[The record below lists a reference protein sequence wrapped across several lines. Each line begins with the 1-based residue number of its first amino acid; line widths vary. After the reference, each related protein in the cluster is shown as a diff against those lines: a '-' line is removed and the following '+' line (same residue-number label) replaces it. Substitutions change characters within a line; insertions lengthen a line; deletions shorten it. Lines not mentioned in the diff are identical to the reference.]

1 MVRWKRL
8 LYYLM
13 LNVLVSACTTLTV
26 LVAWERYHQASLLE
40 TIGVSL
46 RTPTLAGQLMDTPEP
61 EIPTSTPTLQPTL
74 PLATYR
80 VVAGDTLGGIAEK
93 FDVSVQ
99 KLMEIN
105 GITDPDSLGS
115 GQILFVPI
123 PANPTE
129 AVAQNTPAPDP
140 QPTMNVDE
148 DIRIVIANVFGM
160 GDLNT
165 ERVRVERKGES
176 DLILDGWILKD
187 DHGNIYTFPNLTLF
201 SGGSIDVYTKNGP
214 DSVVALHW
222 GLDKPVW
229 EVGEVISLVDP
240 SGAVRSVFKIP

>member
-8 LYYLM
+8 FYYLM
-13 LNVLVSACTTLTV
+13 LNVLVSACTTLAV

-46 RTPTLAGQLMDTPEP
+46 STPTLASQLVDTPEM
-61 EIPTSTPTLQPTL
+61 ELPTSTPSLQPTL
-74 PLATYR
+74 SLATYR
-80 VVAGDTLGGIAEK
+80 VAAGDTLGQIAEK
-93 FDVSVQ
+93 FGVSVQ

-105 GITDPDSLGS
+105 GLTDPDSLGS
-115 GQILFVPI
+115 GQVLFVPI
-123 PANPTE
+123 TASPTE
-129 AVAQNTPAPDP
+129 AVSQNTPAPDP
-140 QPTMNVDE
+140 LPTNNVDE
-148 DIRIVIANVFGM
+148 EIRIIIANVFGM

-165 ERVRVERKGES
+165 ERVRIERKGEG
-176 DLILDGWILKD
+176 DLGLAGWILRNE
-187 DHGNIYTFPNLTLF
+187 HGTIYTFPNLTLF

-229 EVGEVISLVDP
+229 GVGEVISLVDP
-240 SGAVRSVFKIP
+240 SGVVRSVFIIP